1 MSVFSNLKRLVR
13 YNYLKVLRL
22 KTSSHSI
29 ALGLALGVY
38 GGCLPALPALPL
50 QSIIALLLAFLFRA
64 SKIAALVGTWVSNPF
79 NWVFFYWA
87 EYKIGSLFIPVDMRI
102 DFPSMGVQGFVSIG
116 MKGLLVLLIGGAI
129 LGLPL
134 GALTY
139 AVSLPLIRN
148 YRRRRALRLL
158 RKRTSLS

>member
-1 MSVFSNLKRLVR
+1 MNVIFNLKRLVR

-38 GGCLPALPALPL
+38 GGCLPALPGLPL
-50 QSIIALLLAFLFRA
+50 QSIIGLLLAFIFRA
-64 SKIAALVGTWVSNPF
+64 SKIAALVGTWISNPL
-79 NWVFFYWA
+79 NWFVFYWA
-87 EYKIGSLFIPVDMRI
+87 EYKIGRLIIPVNIRI
-102 DFPSMGVQGFVSIG
+102 DPLSMNIQDFVSVG
-116 MKGLLVLLIGGAI
+116 MKGVLVLLIGGAI

-134 GALTY
+134 GLLTY
-139 AVSLPLIRN
+139 IVSLPLIRN

>member
-1 MSVFSNLKRLVR
+1 MSVFIRIKRLVR

-38 GGCLPALPALPL
+38 GGCLPALPGLPL
-50 QSIIALLLAFLFRA
+50 QSLVGLLLAFVFRA
-64 SKIAALVGTWVSNPF
+64 SKIAALVGTWISNPL
-79 NWVFFYWA
+79 NWFVFYWA
-87 EYKIGSLFIPVDMRI
+87 EYKIGSLIVPMNLKI
-102 DFPSMGVQGFVSIG
+102 DPLSMNIHDLVSMG
-116 MKGLLVLLIGGAI
+116 MKGILVLVVGGAI

-134 GALTY
+134 GLLTY
-139 AVSLPLIRN
+139 AVSLPLIRS

>member
-1 MSVFSNLKRLVR
+1 MSVFIRIKRLVR

-29 ALGLALGVY
+29 ALGLAVGVF
-38 GGCLPALPALPL
+38 GGCLPALPGLPL
-50 QSIIALLLAFLFRA
+50 QSLVGLLLAFVFRA
-64 SKIAALVGTWVSNPF
+64 SKIAALVGTWISNPL
-79 NWVFFYWA
+79 NWFVFYWA
-87 EYKIGSLFIPVDMRI
+87 EYKIGSLIIPMDLKI
-102 DFPSMGVQGFVSIG
+102 DPLSMNIHDLVSMG
-116 MKGLLVLLIGGAI
+116 MKGILVLVVGGAI

-134 GALTY
+134 GLLTY
-139 AVSLPLIRN
+139 VVSLPLIRD